1 MVMDQKQATHNPD
14 NRNDQMRRK
23 LLTNLRRIEG
33 QVRGVHK
40 MIEDERYC
48 VDILTQLAAIKAAT
62 NKIGLTLLE
71 DHTRG
76 CVRNAIQEREDEG
89 DSHIEELMDVI
100 RAFTK

>member
-1 MVMDQKQATHNPD
+1 MVMDESTVQQVYQYHKHKD
-14 NRNDQMRRK
+14 K
-23 LLTNLRRIEG
+23 LLKNLRKIEG

-40 MIEDERYC
+40 MIEEDRYC

-76 CVRNAIQEREDEG
+76 CVKKAIQERADEG
-89 DSHIEELMDVI
+89 ESHIEELMEVI

>member
-1 MVMDQKQATHNPD
+1 MSESTFSVYQYHKHKD
-14 NRNDQMRRK
+14 K
-23 LLTNLRRIEG
+23 LLQNLRRIEG
-33 QVRGVHK
+33 QVRGVQK
-40 MIEDERYC
+40 MIEEDRYC
-48 VDILTQLAAIKAAT
+48 VDILTQLTAIKAAT

-76 CVRNAIQEREDEG
+76 CVSKAIQEESDGG

>member
-1 MVMDQKQATHNPD
+1 MDETTVQVYQYHQHKD
-14 NRNDQMRRK
+14 K
-23 LLTNLRRIEG
+23 LLANLRRIEG

-40 MIEDERYC
+40 MIDEDRYC

-62 NKIGLTLLE
+62 NKIGLALLE

-76 CVRNAIQEREDEG
+76 CVKKAIQERADEG
-89 DSHIEELMDVI
+89 ESHIEELMAVI